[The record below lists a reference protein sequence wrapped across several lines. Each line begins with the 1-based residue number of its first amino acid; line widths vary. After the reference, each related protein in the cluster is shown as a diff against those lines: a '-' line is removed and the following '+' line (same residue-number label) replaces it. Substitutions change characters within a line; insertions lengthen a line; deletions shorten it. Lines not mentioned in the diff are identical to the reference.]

1 MNNII
6 KEALEAQLDNLHE
19 SVWGTTTSELN
30 EIVFKIDQINQQ
42 LNN

>member
-19 SVWGTTTSELN
+19 SVWGTTTAELN
-30 EIVFKIDQINQQ
+30 EIVFKIDQINKQ